1 MLEREAFTSF
11 FFLISRLR
19 RRQAHV
25 RFTEN
30 EPEIINGL
38 QRGGLSGRGSSS
50 GNREALS
57 WMVDNVRLDHLR
69 LDQAAN
75 ASLEN
80 AENSINQMRDTIERS
95 AAEQAAAASNSSRN
109 RPGTNS
115 SSTSAYTTN
124 ADHLYGIAS
133 DHASFRT
140 RYINRIRPE
149 DGPRSLYRYDNSHAK
164 ISSSFYVN

>member
-1 MLEREAFTSF
+1 M
-11 FFLISRLR
+11 
-19 RRQAHV
+19 

-109 RPGTNS
+109 RAGSS

-133 DHASFRT
+133 DHGSFRA

-149 DGPRSLYRYDNSHAK
+149 DGPRSLYR
-164 ISSSFYVN
+164 

>member
-1 MLEREAFTSF
+1 M
-11 FFLISRLR
+11 
-19 RRQAHV
+19 

-95 AAEQAAAASNSSRN
+95 AAEQASASSRN
-109 RPGTNS
+109 RTGNS
-115 SSTSAYTTN
+115 SSASAYSN

-149 DGPRSLYRYDNSHAK
+149 DGPRSLYRYDDLLAK
-164 ISSSFYVN
+164 IS